1 MQLLM
6 LCEFLWTSLL
16 LCVKE
21 GEAEVGRLKL
31 SMVALLRRRTT
42 AQNEDYSTTGNGEG
56 VRSTRNHQE
65 LLSEEEGHHTAHRR
79 WQIERR
85 GGGDIVHPKIG
96 KMGFQQGRSGREARR
111 SVRASIFVVGGKF
124 GVA

>member
-1 MQLLM
+1 MQLLV

-21 GEAEVGRLKL
+21 GEVEVGRLKL

-56 VRSTRNHQE
+56 VRSARNHQE

-79 WQIERR
+79 RQIERR
-85 GGGDIVHPKIG
+85 GGGDIVHRKIG
-96 KMGFQQGRSGREARR
+96 KNGVLARKKWSGSKE
-111 SVRASIFVVGGKF
+111 
-124 GVA
+124 